1 MLAEQETVSPGA
13 RLPRVGG
20 AGPGGSPPGHDP
32 RLTPS
37 RRPWA
42 QHAGQPNDDI
52 RTFQGSEQRAQMFQF
67 VFAASEVWQAR
78 TARVRGAT
86 ARLVDRLAARLS
98 HSSLPHEP
106 TADHWSAAG
115 PRLFASGCPPP
126 LREPMAAPAGYSR
139 LHVRHARRAA
149 RRPQARRPR
158 HSGGLGARRVRAAAT
173 ATALGPR
180 IALACSHTPCSRSP
194 NLGMRSYVSRNAH
207 ARFGRTPAL
216 FLSILWAVSDQN
228 AQL

>member
-126 LREPMAAPAGYSR
+126 LREPMAAPAGYMYGTRGGR
-139 LHVRHARRAA
+139 L
-149 RRPQARRPR
+149 
-158 HSGGLGARRVRAAAT
+158 GGLKLVGLVIPAASERGACVRPPPPLHW
-173 ATALGPR
+173 ALE
-180 IALACSHTPCSRSP
+180 L
-194 NLGMRSYVSRNAH
+194 L
-207 ARFGRTPAL
+207 
-216 FLSILWAVSDQN
+216 
-228 AQL
+228 

>member
-126 LREPMAAPAGYSR
+126 LREPMAAPAGYMYGTRSGR
-139 LHVRHARRAA
+139 LTGLKLVGIVI
-149 RRPQARRPR
+149 
-158 HSGGLGARRVRAAAT
+158 GGLVE
-173 ATALGPR
+173 
-180 IALACSHTPCSRSP
+180 TPSSRCAEP
-194 NLGMRSYVSRNAH
+194 CG
-207 ARFGRTPAL
+207 TPAGPHP
-216 FLSILWAVSDQN
+216 
-228 AQL
+228 